1 MGLKTSSCPHLSLP
15 RLVWQLV
22 QRLHHVHAV
31 WKLHLLDIKVWPHAV
46 HRWGI
51 QKAWCCHCVLSCVVQ
66 IFSRDLVLVPFPD
79 LLARGLGPRLIISQ
93 YTSSHARVECGNEI
107 ATESTVNKLR
117 SSHALQRQ
125 KGSFSHSRNLDG
137 LFLSQRVGD
146 SRRKLLSRPSGGGS
160 QVSLSDVLEI
170 WQT

>member
-1 MGLKTSSCPHLSLP
+1 MYMQSGSFTFLISKYGRTQYIGGGSRNLGAAIVFF
-15 RLVWQLV
+15 R
-22 QRLHHVHAV
+22 
-31 WKLHLLDIKVWPHAV
+31 
-46 HRWGI
+46 
-51 QKAWCCHCVLSCVVQ
+51 VLCR

-79 LLARGLGPRLIISQ
+79 LLARGLGPRLIIFQ
-93 YTSSHARVECGNEI
+93 YTSSHTRVECGNEI

-125 KGSFSHSRNLDG
+125 KGSFSHPGNLDG

-160 QVSLSDVLEI
+160 
-170 WQT
+170 